1 VNPER
6 PTIRDISQLWNDE
19 LQRGE
24 ALSLE
29 LLGDLLDDFRQR
41 CLTPEEKSA
50 LVSEAPVW
58 LDAETHADCNAYLA
72 AVAETLCREASLPPP
87 VWTDSPPC
95 FLHRPWFAGGLE
107 TLKAL
112 LLVESPVAFRRRNLF
127 VSANALTRA

>member
-1 VNPER
+1 MKTDLL
-6 PTIRDISQLWNDE
+6 TIRAISELWNGE
-19 LQRGE
+19 LHRGE
-24 ALSLE
+24 ALSLL

-41 CLTPEEKSA
+41 CSTPKEKAA

-58 LDAETHADCNAYLA
+58 LDAQTHADCNAYLA

-87 VWTDSPPC
+87 VWTEAPPC
-95 FLHRPWFAGGLE
+95 FLHRPWFAGGFE